1 MAAEKDYSFKVETRK
16 LSKTDVPALA
26 RREKTKFEE
35 GKKTSYSGKPVSEQV
50 KALFEK
56 HSAFRLAFS
65 VYARSSPASNNSSSS
80 SSSSKTATAAAEA
93 GLAVSETAAAAKTRS
108 WTV

>member
-80 SSSSKTATAAAEA
+80 SSKTATAAAEA